1 MPLRQRRTV
10 TSSTSGGLRSAVHR
24 WPTALGLAA
33 AGVALAGDAGPETA
47 ALTVCVA
54 ALCYL
59 GAAALGRPWI
69 AWAGVPGGTAVVVVG
84 ELAGATWWAA
94 LAVAALALLAAG
106 SASRTRRPATA
117 AQAAAAVGF
126 GVPAV
131 AAVLLLAPRAGLVV
145 AGVALAGHAVWDL
158 VHLCRGRVVPRSLA
172 EFCIAL
178 DVPLGLGL
186 VLLAALTG

>member
-1 MPLRQRRTV
+1 M
-10 TSSTSGGLRSAVHR
+10 SSETSGTSGTSAGLRAAVHR

-33 AGVALAGDAGPETA
+33 VGVALAGEVGAETPA
-47 ALTVCVA
+47 ITVCVA

-69 AWAGVPGGTAVVVVG
+69 AWAGVPAGSAVVVVG
-84 ELAGATWWAA
+84 ELIGSTWWAA
-94 LAVAALALLAAG
+94 LAVTALVLLAAG
-106 SASRTRRPATA
+106 STSRTRRPATA
-117 AQAAAAVGF
+117 WQTAAAVGF

-145 AGVALAGHAVWDL
+145 AGVVLAGHAAWDL
-158 VHLCRGRVVPRSLA
+158 VHLRSGRVVPRSLA

-178 DVPLGLGL
+178 DVPLGLGC
-186 VLLAALTG
+186 VLLAALAG